1 MANFYQAPSSC
12 VFLELKGRKEEEKKI
27 GKNLEHV
34 AS

>member
-1 MANFYQAPSSC
+1 